1 MSRRRTHDDVRNETI
16 VAERSGMLAHV
27 ARHRAG
33 VSIAVQAGRMTTSD
47 ADLVNR
53 QVAAFAESCAIGL
66 HIDGD
71 TDQVQALRERFG
83 KCAPIARPD
92 GRKLCPH
99 RRADL
104 SNMVVAEDGTVTC
117 PLHGLIVQV
126 AA

>member
-1 MSRRRTHDDVRNETI
+1 MSRRRAHDDVRNETI

-33 VSIAVQAGRMTTSD
+33 VLIAVQAGRLTSAD

-71 TDQVQALRERFG
+71 TPNAVRDAMRPLVQALN
-83 KCAPIARPD
+83 D
-92 GRKLCPH
+92 GG
-99 RRADL
+99 AI
-104 SNMVVAEDGTVTC
+104 NG
-117 PLHGLIVQV
+117 
-126 AA
+126 